1 MGLPRFNAL
10 EIPLPSIDVERAVAA
25 ILPRNHEKED
35 PMATSEEALNYLESQ
50 IPALSESAV
59 TVAYWQTLASGESVL
74 ESDQGTIYEVF
85 PDGTRKPV
93 KQIAA
98 PVPVDP
104 TRKVT
109 IG

>member
-1 MGLPRFNAL
+1 MP
-10 EIPLPSIDVERAVAA
+10 
-25 ILPRNHEKED
+25 
-35 PMATSEEALNYLESQ
+35 TSEDALDHLESQ
-50 IPALSESAV
+50 IPVLSESAV

-85 PDGTRKPV
+85 PDGTRKAI

-98 PVPVDP
+98 PVAVDP
-104 TRKVT
+104 ARKVT